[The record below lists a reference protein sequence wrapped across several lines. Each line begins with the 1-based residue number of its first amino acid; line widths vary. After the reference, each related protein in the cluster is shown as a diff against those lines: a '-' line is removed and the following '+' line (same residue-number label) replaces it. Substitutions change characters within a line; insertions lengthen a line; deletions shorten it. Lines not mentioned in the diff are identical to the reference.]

1 MKILN
6 KTLPVI
12 LAIGIFTTG
21 PAAAYS
27 ISDVDVPFIDSSVTL
42 KVDGEVATLH
52 GNVDSPSDIAN
63 VERACL
69 LYTSPSPRDRTRS
82 RMPSSA

>member
-63 VERACL
+63 VERAVTNL
-69 LYTSPSPRDRTRS
+69 DGIQEVQNNLTVRPK
-82 RMPSSA
+82 

>member
-1 MKILN
+1 MKLLN
-6 KTLPVI
+6 KTLPAI

-52 GNVDSPSDIAN
+52 GNVDSPSDIAK
-63 VERACL
+63 VERAVMNL
-69 LYTSPSPRDRTRS
+69 DGIQEVQNNLTVRPK
-82 RMPSSA
+82 